1 MHEVDCL
8 PARPGASGEV
18 VGESAAEGTN
28 VNKVADDVDEH
39 VEDCRGEYLRH
50 DGGLLGVD
58 GDCLPQRGAAQLVRM
73 GLPRTKP
80 QFRAW
85 LSPRTRHGG
94 RELSAQCAGDGLF
107 LKLFVTR
114 EPDLDARGGRGNRYR
129 SAGTGWAQ
137 ILVPAAVVRVWRVR
151 RVAVTPAISRGARR
165 SSPARMPAG
174 AQGRGAGAGQDP
186 FRCWL
191 RRSRRPG

>member
-1 MHEVDCL
+1 VRSLELARVSAGTVDGVLYVEVVVEGAEDAPISIDGVDELDGTGAGEADGTGQVAGDGVRQVASTIEIEGVDEGGGGRACLGDRGGRGEVEGVGIGEDDGAGVRMHEVDCL

-28 VNKVADDVDEH
+28 VDKVADDVDEH

-80 QFRAW
+80 QF
-85 LSPRTRHGG
+85 
-94 RELSAQCAGDGLF
+94 
-107 LKLFVTR
+107 
-114 EPDLDARGGRGNRYR
+114 
-129 SAGTGWAQ
+129 
-137 ILVPAAVVRVWRVR
+137 
-151 RVAVTPAISRGARR
+151 
-165 SSPARMPAG
+165 
-174 AQGRGAGAGQDP
+174 
-186 FRCWL
+186 
-191 RRSRRPG
+191 